1 MIFPIT
7 KSRYKVLRKIYE
19 NPGINI
25 SELVKETR
33 TAPNIIYKH
42 INDLKNSEVIKEVEI
57 GKNRMKKIYPNL
69 KSENGKLVFSLI
81 EAQKREDFF
90 VKYKSLKGPFIQLLQ
105 NLPNNVVCILV
116 FGSYA
121 RFSAEKESDLDLL
134 FITTN
139 NKTEKIERI
148 LEESFVTFGKVSP
161 RVITIDEFTKSKDT
175 DTLLK
180 QIIKEHICVFN
191 ACKFVEL
198 ISE

>member
-42 INDLKNSEVIKEVEI
+42 INDLKNSEVIKEVEV

-139 NKTEKIERI
+139 KESERIERI
-148 LEESFVTFGKVSP
+148 LEESFVTFGKVSA

>member
-1 MIFPIT
+1 
-7 KSRYKVLRKIYE
+7 VLRKIYE

-148 LEESFVTFGKVSP
+148 LEESFVTFGKVSA

>member
-90 VKYKSLKGPFIQLLQ
+90 VNYKSLKGPFIQLLQ

-121 RFSAEKESDLDLL
+121 RLSAEKESDLDLL
-134 FITTN
+134 FITM
-139 NKTEKIERI
+139 NKETERIERI

-161 RVITIDEFTKSKDT
+161 RVITIDEFIRNKNT

-191 ACKFVEL
+191 TCKFVEL

>member
-1 MIFPIT
+1 
-7 KSRYKVLRKIYE
+7 VLKEIYE

-25 SELVKETR
+25 SELVKRTR

-57 GKNRMKKIYPNL
+57 GKNRMKKIYPNF

-81 EAQKREDFF
+81 ETQKREDFF
-90 VKYKSLKGPFIQLLQ
+90 VKYKNLIGPFAQLLQ
-105 NLPNNVVCILV
+105 NLPNNVVCVLV

-121 RFSAEKESDLDLL
+121 RSSAEKESDLDLL

-139 NKTEKIERI
+139 KEAERIERI
-148 LEESFVTFGKVSP
+148 LEEAFVTFGKVSA
-161 RVITIDEFTKSKDT
+161 RVITIDEFIKNKNT
-175 DTLLK
+175 DSLLK
-180 QIIKEHICVFN
+180 QIAREHICIFN
-191 ACKFVEL
+191 VWKFIEL

>member
-25 SELVKETR
+25 SELVKETS

-42 INDLKNSEVIKEVEI
+42 INDLKNSEVIKEVEV

-81 EAQKREDFF
+81 EMQKKEEFF

-121 RFSAEKESDLDLL
+121 RLAAEKESDLDLL

-191 ACKFVEL
+191 AWMFLEL

>member
-25 SELVKETR
+25 SELVRETR
-33 TAPNIIYKH
+33 AAPNIIHKH

-69 KSENGKLVFSLI
+69 KSENGRLVFSLI
-81 EAQKREDFF
+81 EAQKKEDFF

-139 NKTEKIERI
+139 KEIERI
-148 LEESFVTFGKVSP
+148 ERVLEEAFVTFGKVSP
-161 RVITIDEFTKSKDT
+161 RVITIDEFIKNKNT
-175 DTLLK
+175 DTLLN
-180 QIIKEHICVFN
+180 QIVKEHVCIFN
-191 ACKFVEL
+191 TWKFLEL

>member
-57 GKNRMKKIYPNL
+57 GKNRMRKIYPNL

-90 VKYKSLKGPFIQLLQ
+90 VKYKSLKGPLIQLLQ

-139 NKTEKIERI
+139 KETERIERI

-161 RVITIDEFTKSKDT
+161 RVITIDEFIKNKNT

>member
-19 NPGINI
+19 KPGINI

-81 EAQKREDFF
+81 EMQKKEEFF
-90 VKYKSLKGPFIQLLQ
+90 VRYKNLKGPFAQLLQ
-105 NLPNNVVCILV
+105 NLPSNVVCILV

-139 NKTEKIERI
+139 KEVERIERI
-148 LEESFVTFGKVSP
+148 LEESFVTFGKVSA
-161 RVITIDEFTKSKDT
+161 RVATIDEFAKSKDT
-175 DTLLK
+175 DSLLK
-180 QIIKEHICVFN
+180 QIVKEHICVFN
-191 ACKFVEL
+191 AWRFLEL

>member
-1 MIFPIT
+1 MQKKEEFFV
-7 KSRYKVLRKIYE
+7 RYK
-19 NPGINI
+19 N
-25 SELVKETR
+25 
-33 TAPNIIYKH
+33 
-42 INDLKNSEVIKEVEI
+42 
-57 GKNRMKKIYPNL
+57 
-69 KSENGKLVFSLI
+69 
-81 EAQKREDFF
+81 
-90 VKYKSLKGPFIQLLQ
+90 LKGPFAQLFQ
-105 NLPNNVVCILV
+105 NLPSNVVCILV

-139 NKTEKIERI
+139 KEVERIERI

-161 RVITIDEFTKSKDT
+161 RVITIDEFIKNKNT

>member
-81 EAQKREDFF
+81 EMQKKEEFF

-148 LEESFVTFGKVSP
+148 LEESFVTFGKVSA
-161 RVITIDEFTKSKDT
+161 RLITIDEFTKSKDT
-175 DTLLK
+175 DTMLK

>member
-1 MIFPIT
+1 
-7 KSRYKVLRKIYE
+7 
-19 NPGINI
+19 
-25 SELVKETR
+25 
-33 TAPNIIYKH
+33 
-42 INDLKNSEVIKEVEI
+42 
-57 GKNRMKKIYPNL
+57 
-69 KSENGKLVFSLI
+69 LI

-116 FGSYA
+116 FGSYV

-139 NKTEKIERI
+139 KEVERTERI

-161 RVITIDEFTKSKDT
+161 RVITIDEFIKNKNT

-180 QIIKEHICVFN
+180 QIVKEHVCIFN
-191 ACKFVEL
+191 TWKFLEL

>member
-90 VKYKSLKGPFIQLLQ
+90 VKYKSLKVPFIQLLQ
-105 NLPNNVVCILV
+105 NLPNNVVCILI

-121 RFSAEKESDLDLL
+121 IFSAEKESDLDLL

-139 NKTEKIERI
+139 KEVEKIERI

-161 RVITIDEFTKSKDT
+161 RVITIDEFIKNKNT

-191 ACKFVEL
+191 AWGFLEL

>member
-7 KSRYKVLRKIYE
+7 KSRYKVLIKIYE

-81 EAQKREDFF
+81 EMQKKEEFF

-148 LEESFVTFGKVSP
+148 LEESFVTFGKVSA
-161 RVITIDEFTKSKDT
+161 RLITIDEFTKSKDT

>member
-69 KSENGKLVFSLI
+69 KRENGKLVFSLI
-81 EAQKREDFF
+81 EMQKKEEFF
-90 VKYKSLKGPFIQLLQ
+90 VRYKNLKGPFAQLLQ
-105 NLPNNVVCILV
+105 NLPINVVCILV

-139 NKTEKIERI
+139 KEVERIERI

-161 RVITIDEFTKSKDT
+161 RVITIDEFIKNKNT

-191 ACKFVEL
+191 TCKFVEL

>member
-57 GKNRMKKIYPNL
+57 GKNRMKKIYPNF

-81 EAQKREDFF
+81 EMQKKEEFF

-116 FGSYA
+116 FGIYA

-139 NKTEKIERI
+139 KESERIERI
-148 LEESFVTFGKVSP
+148 LEESFVTFGKVST

-175 DTLLK
+175 DSLLK

-191 ACKFVEL
+191 AYKFVEL

>member
-7 KSRYKVLRKIYE
+7 KSRYKVLKKIYE

-25 SELVKETR
+25 SELVRETR
-33 TAPNIIYKH
+33 TAPNMIYKH

-57 GKNRMKKIYPNL
+57 GKNRVKKIYPNL

-81 EAQKREDFF
+81 EMQKKEEFF

-148 LEESFVTFGKVSP
+148 LEESFVTFGKVSA
-161 RVITIDEFTKSKDT
+161 RVITINEFTKSKDT

-191 ACKFVEL
+191 AYKFVEL